1 MLTRITIKNLMS
13 LLILMFVF
21 SFLAC
26 STTSK
31 EANEISHEKYE
42 YPHKCTFKGKPVTHF
57 ITAKIPLATGE
68 LQRLKP
74 TLEENF
80 QLDFD
85 SCVLLAD
92 GAKY

>member
-1 MLTRITIKNLMS
+1 ML
-13 LLILMFVF
+13 VF
-21 SFLAC
+21 NQSAC
-26 STTSK
+26 STTSN
-31 EANEISHEKYE
+31 EANKISQVKYE

-57 ITAKIPLATGE
+57 ITAKVPLTTDE